1 MRKMRRH
8 AGFTLIEVMIVLVI
22 IGIIASM
29 VLPNVIGN
37 QEIAQKKKAAV
48 DIQQLEGAIA
58 MYKMQANRY
67 PSTEQGLEALVEA
80 PTIEPIP
87 KNYPKGGII
96 QRLPEDPWGNP
107 YQFMSPGEMGEYDI
121 YSNGPDGE
129 PGTDDDIGTWN
140 VNEYL

>member
-58 MYKMQANRY
+58 MYKMQANR
-67 PSTEQGLEALVEA
+67 
-80 PTIEPIP
+80 
-87 KNYPKGGII
+87 
-96 QRLPEDPWGNP
+96 
-107 YQFMSPGEMGEYDI
+107 FM
-121 YSNGPDGE
+121 
-129 PGTDDDIGTWN
+129 
-140 VNEYL
+140 